1 MDMAHLMHS
10 SKHSMHRRYRG
21 CIVECQ
27 LVNIG
32 PTPSISASHEFD
44 IKIEGPVAFHV
55 CIILKPRI
63 VWICISG
70 SKNCIITEY
79 LSLAVFFE
87 LLHKC
92 IVPHSTGKLDIFD
105 SLYFTLRIVGIPNQ
119 SLHVI
124 QNGHIGSVAFV
135 DDTLDFC
142 FASGLISNY
151 CINDTVIDKIIKIF
165 DSMIYKILTDVCI
178 IALALRF
185 VNRRGELLSVII

>member
-1 MDMAHLMHS
+1 MNMSHLRHP
-10 SKHSMHRRYRG
+10 SKHSMHRRYRV
-21 CIVECQ
+21 CIVKCQ

-32 PTPSISASHEFD
+32 STPSITASHEFN
-44 IKIEGPVAFHV
+44 IKIESPVAFHV

-63 VWICISG
+63 VWICISS
-70 SKNCIITEY
+70 SKNSIITEY
-79 LSLAVFFE
+79 LSLAILFK

-105 SLYFTLRIVGIPNQ
+105 SLYLALRIVGILNQ
-119 SLHVI
+119 SIHVI

-142 FASGLISNY
+142 LASGPIPNY
-151 CINDTVIDKIIKIF
+151 SINDAVIDKIIKIL
-165 DSMIYKILTDVCI
+165 DSMIYKILTYVCI

-185 VNRRGELLSVII
+185 INRWRELLSMII